1 MRKLVLTGLMAAVA
15 IPMAAAPADAQR
27 RSSNEQQEQRE
38 CIRELR
44 DADSRREYR
53 KEQRECAREIGEARG
68 QDWRQ
73 GDRYDYS
80 RSRPGMAYNER
91 QERLECNRE
100 LRNADS
106 LREYRR
112 EQRECAR
119 EISQARGQDWRQG
132 RRYDYN
138 RPPASGAYYA
148 DAYYRDGRYYRDRRM
163 TANDRIYRGR
173 DNRYYCRRSD
183 GTTGLIIGA
192 GAGALIGNSIDS
204 NGSGTL
210 GTILG
215 ALAGGALGREVDR
228 NRSSRDLRCS

>member
-1 MRKLVLTGLMAAVA
+1 MKKIMLAGLAAAIA

-27 RSSNEQQEQRE
+27 RGSNERQEQRE
-38 CIRELR
+38 CARELR
-44 DADSRREYR
+44 NADSRREYR
-53 KEQRECAREIGEARG
+53 
-68 QDWRQ
+68 
-73 GDRYDYS
+73 S
-80 RSRPGMAYNER
+80 
-91 QERLECNRE
+91 
-100 LRNADS
+100 
-106 LREYRR
+106 

-138 RPPASGAYYA
+138 RPPPGGTYYA
-148 DAYYRDGRYYRDRRM
+148 DNYYRDGRYYRERRLN
-163 TANDRIYRGR
+163 ANDRIYRGS

-215 ALAGGALGREVDR
+215 ALAGGVLGREVDR
-228 NRSSRDLRCS
+228 NNSSRDLRCR